1 MQADQQLSKS
11 LKPRHLSMIAI
22 AGVIGAG
29 LFVGS
34 GAAIQQAGPGIL
46 VAYTA
51 AGLVVILVM
60 RMLGEMA
67 AANPETGSF
76 STYADKALGRWA
88 GFSIGWLYAW
98 FWIIVLGIE
107 ATAGAAIMHR
117 WVPGIDQWVW
127 ALLLM
132 VVLTLTNLGSVKSFG
147 EFEFW
152 FASIKV
158 AAIVLFLLF
167 GVAAILGLIPGVP
180 APGVSN
186 LLENGGFMPNGPG
199 AVLAGI
205 LVVVFSFFGAE
216 IATIAAGES
225 ENPVDAVKKAVKS
238 TVWRIL
244 VFYIGSI
251 AIVVT
256 LLPWNSASVAKSP
269 YVAVIELFGIPG
281 AGTIMDIVV
290 LTSVLSC
297 LNSGLYTASRML
309 FSLSRRGDA
318 PRSWMRISKRGVPA
332 AAVLASTVV
341 GFITVGL
348 NYIAPDTVFLF
359 LVNTSGAIAL
369 FVWLVIAGSQLILR
383 RRMGA
388 AAKDLQLKMWLFPY
402 LTWVAIISIVALL
415 VGMVVLESTRES
427 LLLSLAL
434 AAVVVGIGL
443 WRYRRNGGKAR
454 GNRRRR
460 QHGGF
465 RHRGARRGRHRGC
478 RPGVVTPAPAPA
490 LARQHHGTCPALP
503 RCSGHSGTMS
513 TRRGPGRACPA
524 GRVGHAQCAGRHAG
538 GHVRRPATAPG
549 QAPAQATAG
558 SQEGPSQGIVPRG
571 SMDA

>member
-1 MQADQQLSKS
+1 MHADQQLSKS

-46 VAYTA
+46 LAYTA
-51 AGLVVILVM
+51 AGIVVILVM

-117 WVPGIDQWVW
+117 WVPGIDQWIW

-132 VVLTLTNLGSVKSFG
+132 VLLTLTNLGSVKSYG

-167 GVAAILGLIPGVP
+167 GVAAILGLVPGVP
-180 APGVSN
+180 APGLSN
-186 LLENGGFMPNGPG
+186 LTDNGGFLPNGPG

-256 LLPWNSASVAKSP
+256 LLPWNSATVAKSP

-318 PRSWMRISKRGVPA
+318 PKSWMKISKPRRAGRGCAGLHRGGLHHRGPELHRSGHRVPVPGEHLRCHRAVRLAGHCRVA
-332 AAVLASTVV
+332 ADPAPPDGFRRQGPCPEDVAVPLPDVV
-341 GFITVGL
+341 GH
-348 NYIAPDTVFLF
+348 
-359 LVNTSGAIAL
+359 
-369 FVWLVIAGSQLILR
+369 
-383 RRMGA
+383 
-388 AAKDLQLKMWLFPY
+388 
-402 LTWVAIISIVALL
+402 
-415 VGMVVLESTRES
+415 
-427 LLLSLAL
+427 
-434 AAVVVGIGL
+434 
-443 WRYRRNGGKAR
+443 
-454 GNRRRR
+454 R
-460 QHGGF
+460 QHRRAHH
-465 RHRGARRGRHRGC
+465 RHGDSRIHQGVTPAVSRPRFGRGRHRRMALPQGQRGKRPSGSRRSGNRSGQRGRRADVVVRGC
-478 RPGVVTPAPAPA
+478 NAQLEYPNRPPGVPLRPSRADGFALPSAGEQQSALSRREHDQSHAREAHSGADEVPAIWPEAVRVTPQP
-490 LARQHHGTCPALP
+490 TSP
-503 RCSGHSGTMS
+503 R
-513 TRRGPGRACPA
+513 
-524 GRVGHAQCAGRHAG
+524 
-538 GHVRRPATAPG
+538 
-549 QAPAQATAG
+549 
-558 SQEGPSQGIVPRG
+558 
-571 SMDA
+571 

>member
-1 MQADQQLSKS
+1 MRSDAPTQPAGAASPGLSKS

-46 VAYTA
+46 VAYAA

-67 AANPETGSF
+67 ASNPETGSF

-107 ATAGAAIMHR
+107 ATAGAAIVHR
-117 WVPGIDQWVW
+117 WVPGVDQWVW
-127 ALLLM
+127 ALILM
-132 VVLTLTNLGSVKSFG
+132 VLLTLTNVASVKSFG

-158 AAIVLFLLF
+158 AAIVGFLLF
-167 GVAAILGLIPGVP
+167 GIAAILGLLPGVD
-180 APGVSN
+180 APGLSN
-186 LLENGGFMPNGPG
+186 LTGQGGFFPNGGA

-205 LVVVFSFFGAE
+205 LVVIFSFFGAE

-225 ENPVDAVKKAVKS
+225 ANPVDAVKKAVRS

-256 LLPWNSASVAKSP
+256 LLPWNDASVAKSP
-269 YVAVIELFGIPG
+269 YVAVMELYGIPG
-281 AGTIMDIVV
+281 AGVIMDIIV

-309 FSLSRRGDA
+309 FSLSTRGDA
-318 PRSWMRISKRGVPA
+318 PRSWTKISKRGVPVA
-332 AAVLASTVV
+332 PVLASTVV

-369 FVWLVIAGSQLILR
+369 FVWLVIAASQLILR
-383 RRMGA
+383 RRLGA
-388 AAKDLQLKMWLFPY
+388 EAKNLTLKMWFFPY
-402 LTWVAIISIVALL
+402 LTWLAIGSIVALL
-415 VGMVVLESTRES
+415 IGMVILEETRES
-427 LLLSLAL
+427 LILSVAL
-434 AAVVVGIGL
+434 AAVVVALGV
-443 WRYRRNGGKAR
+443 WRYRRGGNAPVKADAAAAEPER
-454 GNRRRR
+454 
-460 QHGGF
+460 
-465 RHRGARRGRHRGC
+465 AVE
-478 RPGVVTPAPAPA
+478 PEAAAEPA
-490 LARQHHGTCPALP
+490 LRK
-503 RCSGHSGTMS
+503 
-513 TRRGPGRACPA
+513 
-524 GRVGHAQCAGRHAG
+524 
-538 GHVRRPATAPG
+538 
-549 QAPAQATAG
+549 
-558 SQEGPSQGIVPRG
+558 
-571 SMDA
+571 

>member
-1 MQADQQLSKS
+1 MHADQQLSKS

-46 VAYTA
+46 VAYLA

-117 WVPGIDQWVW
+117 WVPGVDQWVW
-127 ALLLM
+127 ALVLM
-132 VVLTLTNLGSVKSFG
+132 VLLTLTNLGSVKSYG

-158 AAIVLFLLF
+158 AAIVIFLLA
-167 GVAAILGLIPGVP
+167 GIAAILGLIPGVS
-180 APGVSN
+180 APGVAN
-186 LLENGGFMPNGPG
+186 LLDQGGFMPNGPG

-244 VFYIGSI
+244 IFYIGSI

-269 YVAVIELFGIPG
+269 YVAVIELYGIPG

-309 FSLSRRGDA
+309 FSLSQRGDA
-318 PRSWMRISKRGVPA
+318 PKSWMKISKRGVPA

-348 NYIAPDTVFLF
+348 NYVAPDTVFLF

-369 FVWLVIAGSQLILR
+369 FVWLVIASSQLILR

-388 AAKDLQLKMWLFPY
+388 AAKDLDLKMWFFPY
-402 LTWVAIISIVALL
+402 LTWMAIGSIIALII
-415 VGMVVLESTRES
+415 GMVILESTRES
-427 LLLSLAL
+427 LFLSLAL
-434 AAVVVGIGL
+434 AAVVVAIGVF
-443 WRYRRNGGKAR
+443 RYRKR
-454 GNRRRR
+454 GTQSAPVGDGEAER
-460 QHGGF
+460 
-465 RHRGARRGRHRGC
+465 
-478 RPGVVTPAPAPA
+478 VTLGSGPA
-490 LARQHHGTCPALP
+490 
-503 RCSGHSGTMS
+503 S
-513 TRRGPGRACPA
+513 
-524 GRVGHAQCAGRHAG
+524 
-538 GHVRRPATAPG
+538 
-549 QAPAQATAG
+549 
-558 SQEGPSQGIVPRG
+558 
-571 SMDA
+571 

>member
-1 MQADQQLSKS
+1 MQSEQQLSKT

-46 VAYTA
+46 VAYAA
-51 AGLVVILVM
+51 AGVVVILVM

-98 FWIIVLGIE
+98 FWIIVLGVE

-117 WVPGIDQWVW
+117 WLPEVEQWQW
-127 ALLLM
+127 ALILM
-132 VVLTLTNLGSVKSFG
+132 VLLTLTNVASVKSYG

-152 FASIKV
+152 FASVKV
-158 AAIVLFLLF
+158 AAIIVFLLL
-167 GVAAILGLIPGVP
+167 GVVAILGFLPGVD
-180 APGVSN
+180 APGLSN
-186 LLENGGFMPNGPG
+186 LTGNGGFFPSGPG
-199 AVLAGI
+199 AVLAGV

-244 VFYIGSI
+244 IFYIGSV

-256 LLPWNSASVAKSP
+256 LLPWNDASVAKSP

-281 AGTIMDIVV
+281 AGTIMDVVV

-309 FSLSRRGDA
+309 FSLSTRGDA
-318 PRSWMRISKRGVPA
+318 PKSWRKISKRGVPVS
-332 AAVLASTVV
+332 AVLASTVV
-341 GFITVGL
+341 GFVTVGL
-348 NYIAPDTVFLF
+348 NYLAPDTVFLF
-359 LVNTSGAIAL
+359 MVNTSGAIAL
-369 FVWLVIAGSQLILR
+369 FVWLVIAVSQLILR
-383 RRMGA
+383 HRMGA
-388 AAKDLQLKMWLFPY
+388 AAKELDLKMWFFPY
-402 LTWVAIISIVALL
+402 LTWLSIAAISALII
-415 VGMVVLESTRES
+415 GMVIVPQTREA
-427 LLLSLAL
+427 LLLSVGL
-434 AAVVVGIGL
+434 AAIVVAIGVY
-443 WRYRRNGGKAR
+443 RYRKGG
-454 GNRRRR
+454 
-460 QHGGF
+460 GG
-465 RHRGARRGRHRGC
+465 
-478 RPGVVTPAPAPA
+478 
-490 LARQHHGTCPALP
+490 
-503 RCSGHSGTMS
+503 
-513 TRRGPGRACPA
+513 
-524 GRVGHAQCAGRHAG
+524 
-538 GHVRRPATAPG
+538 RPADVVLGDELGNEVESLT
-549 QAPAQATAG
+549 
-558 SQEGPSQGIVPRG
+558 
-571 SMDA
+571 

>member
-1 MQADQQLSKS
+1 
-11 LKPRHLSMIAI
+11 MIAI

-34 GAAIQQAGPGIL
+34 GVAIQQAGPGVL
-46 VAYTA
+46 VAYAA

-98 FWIIVLGIE
+98 FWIIVLGVE

-117 WVPGIDQWVW
+117 WVPGVDQWVW
-127 ALLLM
+127 ALVLM
-132 VVLTLTNLGSVKSFG
+132 VLLTLTNVASVKSFG

-158 AAIVLFLLF
+158 AAITIFLLL
-167 GVAAILGLIPGVP
+167 GVAAILGLLPGVK
-180 APGVSN
+180 APGMSN
-186 LLENGGFMPNGPG
+186 LTGNGGFFPSGGG

-225 ENPVDAVKKAVKS
+225 ANPVDAVKKAVKS

-244 VFYIGSI
+244 IFYIGSI

-256 LLPWNSASVAKSP
+256 LLPWNDASVAKSP
-269 YVAVIELFGIPG
+269 YVAVIELYGIPG
-281 AGTIMDIVV
+281 AGVIMDVVV

-297 LNSGLYTASRML
+297 LNSGLYTASRMI

-318 PRSWMRISKRGVPA
+318 PRALKKISRRGVPA

-348 NYIAPDTVFLF
+348 NYVAPDTVFLF

-369 FVWLVIAGSQLILR
+369 FVWLVIALSQLILR

-388 AAKDLQLKMWLFPY
+388 AAKDLPLKMWAFPY
-402 LTWVAIISIVALL
+402 LTWLAIGSIVALL
-415 VGMVVLESTRES
+415 IGMIVLPDTREA
-427 LLLSLAL
+427 LLLSAGL
-434 AAVVVGIGL
+434 AAVVVALGL
-443 WRYRRNGGKAR
+443 YRYRGGR
-454 GNRRRR
+454 GRSAMVVP
-460 QHGGF
+460 
-465 RHRGARRGRHRGC
+465 GARTAEPGSHSAAEESPDQEWVNTERPDHEPVDIGR
-478 RPGVVTPAPAPA
+478 
-490 LARQHHGTCPALP
+490 
-503 RCSGHSGTMS
+503 
-513 TRRGPGRACPA
+513 
-524 GRVGHAQCAGRHAG
+524 
-538 GHVRRPATAPG
+538 
-549 QAPAQATAG
+549 
-558 SQEGPSQGIVPRG
+558 
-571 SMDA
+571 

>member
-1 MQADQQLSKS
+1 MQSEQQLSKT

-46 VAYTA
+46 VAYAA

-67 AANPETGSF
+67 AAHPETGSF

-98 FWIIVLGIE
+98 FWIIVLGVE

-117 WVPGIDQWVW
+117 WVPGVDQWQW
-127 ALLLM
+127 ALILM
-132 VVLTLTNLGSVKSFG
+132 VLLTLTNVASVKSYG

-152 FASIKV
+152 FASVKV
-158 AAIVLFLLF
+158 AAIIVFLLL
-167 GVAAILGLIPGVP
+167 GIVAILGFLPGVD
-180 APGVSN
+180 APGLSN
-186 LLENGGFMPNGPG
+186 LTGNGGFFPSGPG
-199 AVLAGI
+199 AVLAGV

-244 VFYIGSI
+244 VFYIGSV

-256 LLPWNSASVAKSP
+256 LLPWNDASVAKSP

-281 AGTIMDIVV
+281 AGTIMDVVV

-309 FSLSRRGDA
+309 FSLSTRGDA
-318 PRSWMRISKRGVPA
+318 PKSWRKISKRGVPVS
-332 AAVLASTVV
+332 AVLASTVV
-341 GFITVGL
+341 GFVTVGL
-348 NYIAPDTVFLF
+348 NYLSPDKVFLF
-359 LVNTSGAIAL
+359 MVNTSGAIAL
-369 FVWLVIAGSQLILR
+369 FVWLVIALSQLILR

-388 AAKDLQLKMWLFPY
+388 EAKDLALKMWLFPY
-402 LTWVAIISIVALL
+402 LTWLSIVAITALL
-415 VGMVVLESTRES
+415 IGMVIVPQTREA
-427 LLLSLAL
+427 LLLSVGL
-434 AAVVVGIGL
+434 AAVVVAIGVF
-443 WRYRRNGGKAR
+443 RYRNKGA
-454 GNRRRR
+454 NRAASDEL
-460 QHGGF
+460 GDELLEDVEV
-465 RHRGARRGRHRGC
+465 
-478 RPGVVTPAPAPA
+478 RP
-490 LARQHHGTCPALP
+490 
-503 RCSGHSGTMS
+503 
-513 TRRGPGRACPA
+513 
-524 GRVGHAQCAGRHAG
+524 
-538 GHVRRPATAPG
+538 
-549 QAPAQATAG
+549 
-558 SQEGPSQGIVPRG
+558 
-571 SMDA
+571 

>member
-1 MQADQQLSKS
+1 
-11 LKPRHLSMIAI
+11 MIAI

-34 GAAIQQAGPGIL
+34 GVAIRQAGPGIL
-46 VAYTA
+46 IAYAA

-98 FWIIVLGIE
+98 FWIIVLGVE

-117 WVPGIDQWVW
+117 WAPGVDQWIW
-127 ALLLM
+127 ALILM
-132 VVLTLTNLGSVKSFG
+132 VLLTLTNVASVKSFG

-158 AAIVLFLLF
+158 AAITIFLLL
-167 GVAAILGLIPGVP
+167 GVAAILGWLPGVK
-180 APGVSN
+180 APGMSN
-186 LLENGGFMPNGPG
+186 LTGNGGFLPNGGG

-225 ENPVDAVKKAVKS
+225 ANPVNAVKKAVKS

-244 VFYIGSI
+244 IFYIGSI

-256 LLPWNSASVAKSP
+256 LLPWNDASVAKSP
-269 YVAVIELFGIPG
+269 YVAVIELYGIPG
-281 AGTIMDIVV
+281 AGVIMDVVV

-297 LNSGLYTASRML
+297 LNSGLYTASRMI
-309 FSLSRRGDA
+309 FSLSSRGDA
-318 PRSWMRISKRGVPA
+318 PKALRGISTRGVPA

-369 FVWLVIAGSQLILR
+369 FVWLVIAVSQLILR
-383 RRMGA
+383 RRMGTA
-388 AAKDLQLKMWLFPY
+388 ARDLPLKMWAFPY
-402 LTWVAIISIVALL
+402 LTWLAIASITALL
-415 VGMVVLESTRES
+415 VGMIILPDTRES
-427 LLLSLAL
+427 LLLSAAL
-434 AAVVVGIGL
+434 AAVVVAIGL
-443 WRYRRNGGKAR
+443 YRYRGGRKIHAANGAQ
-454 GNRRRR
+454 NP
-460 QHGGF
+460 Q
-465 RHRGARRGRHRGC
+465 
-478 RPGVVTPAPAPA
+478 A
-490 LARQHHGTCPALP
+490 LQG
-503 RCSGHSGTMS
+503 SGENSPVLEES
-513 TRRGPGRACPA
+513 LENES
-524 GRVGHAQCAGRHAG
+524 V
-538 GHVRRPATAPG
+538 
-549 QAPAQATAG
+549 
-558 SQEGPSQGIVPRG
+558 
-571 SMDA
+571 

>member
-1 MQADQQLSKS
+1 MPADQQLAKS

-46 VAYTA
+46 VAYMA
-51 AGLVVILVM
+51 AGIVVVLVM

-67 AANPETGSF
+67 AASPETGSF

-117 WVPGIDQWVW
+117 WVPGMDQWIW
-127 ALLLM
+127 ALILM
-132 VVLTLTNLGSVKSFG
+132 VLLTLTNLGSVKSFG

-167 GVAAILGLIPGVP
+167 GAAAILGLVPGVP
-180 APGVSN
+180 APGLSN
-186 LLENGGFMPNGPG
+186 LLDNGGFMPNGAG

-225 ENPVDAVKKAVKS
+225 ENPVDAVKKAVRS

-256 LLPWNSASVAKSP
+256 LLPWNDASVAKSP

-281 AGTIMDIVV
+281 AGTIMDVVV

-309 FSLSRRGDA
+309 FSLSKRGDA
-318 PRSWMRISKRGVPA
+318 PASWTKISRRGVPA
-332 AAVLASTVV
+332 SAVMASTVV
-341 GFITVGL
+341 GFVTVGL
-348 NYIAPDTVFLF
+348 NYIAPETVFLF

-369 FVWLVIAGSQLILR
+369 FVWLVIASSQLILR
-383 RRMGA
+383 KRMGA
-388 AAKDLQLKMWLFPY
+388 AARDLPLKMWLFPY
-402 LTWVAIISIVALL
+402 LTWLAIASIVALV
-415 VGMVVLESTRES
+415 VGMVILESTRES
-427 LLLSLAL
+427 LLLSVAL
-434 AAVVVGIGL
+434 AAVVVAVGV
-443 WRYRRNGGKAR
+443 WRYRKSGPASSE
-454 GNRRRR
+454 
-460 QHGGF
+460 
-465 RHRGARRGRHRGC
+465 
-478 RPGVVTPAPAPA
+478 PGDAGEPLKVPAAAGPA
-490 LARQHHGTCPALP
+490 
-503 RCSGHSGTMS
+503 S
-513 TRRGPGRACPA
+513 
-524 GRVGHAQCAGRHAG
+524 
-538 GHVRRPATAPG
+538 
-549 QAPAQATAG
+549 
-558 SQEGPSQGIVPRG
+558 
-571 SMDA
+571 

>member
-1 MQADQQLSKS
+1 MHADQQLSKS

-46 VAYTA
+46 VAYLA

-117 WVPGIDQWVW
+117 WVPGVDQWVW
-127 ALLLM
+127 ALVLM
-132 VVLTLTNLGSVKSFG
+132 VLLTVTNLGSVKSYG

-158 AAIVLFLLF
+158 AAIVIFLLA
-167 GVAAILGLIPGVP
+167 GIAAILGLIPGVS
-180 APGVSN
+180 APGVAN
-186 LLENGGFMPNGPG
+186 LLDQGGFMPNGPG

-244 VFYIGSI
+244 IFYIGSI

-269 YVAVIELFGIPG
+269 YVAVIELYGIPG

-309 FSLSRRGDA
+309 FSLSQRGDA
-318 PRSWMRISKRGVPA
+318 PKSWMKISKRGVPA

-348 NYIAPDTVFLF
+348 NYVAPDTVFLF

-369 FVWLVIAGSQLILR
+369 FVWLVIASSQLILR

-388 AAKDLQLKMWLFPY
+388 AAKDLDLKMWFFPY
-402 LTWVAIISIVALL
+402 LTWIAIGSIVALII
-415 VGMVVLESTRES
+415 GMVILESTRES
-427 LLLSLAL
+427 LFLSLAL
-434 AAVVVGIGL
+434 AAVVVAIGVF
-443 WRYRRNGGKAR
+443 RYRKR
-454 GNRRRR
+454 GTPSAPVGDGEAER
-460 QHGGF
+460 
-465 RHRGARRGRHRGC
+465 
-478 RPGVVTPAPAPA
+478 VTLGSGPA
-490 LARQHHGTCPALP
+490 
-503 RCSGHSGTMS
+503 S
-513 TRRGPGRACPA
+513 
-524 GRVGHAQCAGRHAG
+524 
-538 GHVRRPATAPG
+538 
-549 QAPAQATAG
+549 
-558 SQEGPSQGIVPRG
+558 
-571 SMDA
+571 

>member
-1 MQADQQLSKS
+1 MTADPQLSKT

-34 GAAIQQAGPGIL
+34 GVAIQQAGPGIL
-46 VAYTA
+46 IAYAA

-98 FWIIVLGIE
+98 FWIIVLGVE

-117 WVPGIDQWVW
+117 WVPGVDQWIW
-127 ALLLM
+127 ALILM
-132 VVLTLTNLGSVKSFG
+132 VLLTLTNVASVKSFG

-158 AAIVLFLLF
+158 AAITIFLLL
-167 GVAAILGLIPGVP
+167 GVAAILGWLPGVA
-180 APGVSN
+180 APGMSN
-186 LLENGGFMPNGPG
+186 LTGNGGFLPNGGG

-225 ENPVDAVKKAVKS
+225 ANPVDAVKKAVKS

-244 VFYIGSI
+244 IFYIGSI

-256 LLPWNSASVAKSP
+256 LLPWNDASVAKSP
-269 YVAVIELFGIPG
+269 YVAVIELYGIPG
-281 AGTIMDIVV
+281 AGVIMDVVV

-297 LNSGLYTASRML
+297 LNSGLYTASRMI
-309 FSLSRRGDA
+309 FSLSSRGDA
-318 PRSWMRISKRGVPA
+318 PNALKKISRRGVPA

-348 NYIAPDTVFLF
+348 NYLAPDTVFLF

-369 FVWLVIAGSQLILR
+369 FVWLVISLSQLILR

-388 AAKDLQLKMWLFPY
+388 AARDLQLKMWAFPY
-402 LTWVAIISIVALL
+402 LTWLAIGSIVALL
-415 VGMVVLESTRES
+415 IGMIVLPDTREA
-427 LLLSLAL
+427 LLLSAGL
-434 AAVVVGIGL
+434 AAVVVALGL
-443 WRYRRNGGKAR
+443 YRYRGGGGRAAAASAAAR
-454 GNRRRR
+454 SADVET
-460 QHGGF
+460 H
-465 RHRGARRGRHRGC
+465 
-478 RPGVVTPAPAPA
+478 PAPE
-490 LARQHHGTCPALP
+490 
-503 RCSGHSGTMS
+503 
-513 TRRGPGRACPA
+513 
-524 GRVGHAQCAGRHAG
+524 
-538 GHVRRPATAPG
+538 
-549 QAPAQATAG
+549 G
-558 SQEGPSQGIVPRG
+558 SPDQKPVIVVK
-571 SMDA
+571 

>member
-1 MQADQQLSKS
+1 MANLTDTEPSSAEQSGGERHLAKT

-46 VAYTA
+46 VAYTL
-51 AGLVVILVM
+51 AGLLVILVM

-67 AANPETGSF
+67 AAHPETGSF
-76 STYADKALGRWA
+76 SSYADKALGRWA
-88 GFSIGWLYAW
+88 GLSIGWLYAW

-107 ATAGAAIMHR
+107 ATAGAAIVHR
-117 WVPGIDQWVW
+117 WVPEVDQWVW
-127 ALLLM
+127 ALILM
-132 VVLTLTNLGSVKSFG
+132 VLLTLTNVASVKIFG

-158 AAIVLFLLF
+158 AAIAIFLLLGVVAIIGLMP
-167 GVAAILGLIPGVP
+167 GVAAPGM
-180 APGVSN
+180 SN
-186 LLENGGFMPNGPG
+186 LTGNGGFFPSGSG
-199 AVLAGI
+199 AVLGGV

-269 YVAVIELFGIPG
+269 YVAVIELYGIPG
-281 AGTIMDIVV
+281 AGTIMDIIV

-309 FSLSRRGDA
+309 FSLSERGDA
-318 PRSWMRISKRGVPA
+318 PKAWSKISVRGVPRG
-332 AAVLASTVV
+332 AVLSSTVV
-341 GFITVGL
+341 GFITVGM
-348 NYIAPDTVFLF
+348 NYLYPDTVFLF

-369 FVWLVIAGSQLILR
+369 LVWLVIAVSQLLLR
-383 RRMGA
+383 RRMGTDA
-388 AAKDLQLKMWLFPY
+388 ASRLSLKMWAFPY
-402 LTWVAIISIVALL
+402 LTWVAIAAIVALL
-415 VGMVVLESTRES
+415 VGMAILERTRQE
-427 LLLSLAL
+427 LLMSMLLAGI
-434 AAVVVGIGL
+434 VVGIGL
-443 WRYRRNGGKAR
+443 WKYR
-454 GNRRRR
+454 GNLGPVRVP
-460 QHGGF
+460 
-465 RHRGARRGRHRGC
+465 ADEAST
-478 RPGVVTPAPAPA
+478 PVTVSEETPV
-490 LARQHHGTCPALP
+490 
-503 RCSGHSGTMS
+503 SK
-513 TRRGPGRACPA
+513 
-524 GRVGHAQCAGRHAG
+524 
-538 GHVRRPATAPG
+538 
-549 QAPAQATAG
+549 
-558 SQEGPSQGIVPRG
+558 
-571 SMDA
+571 

>member
-1 MQADQQLSKS
+1 MHQEQQLSKT

-46 VAYTA
+46 VAYAA
-51 AGLVVILVM
+51 AGIVVILVM

-67 AANPETGSF
+67 AAHPETGSF

-98 FWIIVLGIE
+98 FWIIVLGVE

-117 WVPGIDQWVW
+117 WVPAVDQWQW
-127 ALLLM
+127 ALVLM
-132 VVLTLTNLGSVKSFG
+132 VLLTLTNVASVKSYG

-152 FASIKV
+152 FASVKV
-158 AAIVLFLLF
+158 AAIIVFLLL
-167 GVAAILGLIPGVP
+167 GVTAILGFLPGVD
-180 APGVSN
+180 APGLAN
-186 LLENGGFMPNGPG
+186 LTGNGGFFPNGPG
-199 AVLAGI
+199 AVLAGV

-244 VFYIGSI
+244 VFYIGSV

-256 LLPWNSASVAKSP
+256 LLPWNDASVAKSP

-281 AGTIMDIVV
+281 AGTIMDVVV

-309 FSLSRRGDA
+309 FSLSTRGDA
-318 PRSWMRISKRGVPA
+318 PKSWRKISKRGVPVS
-332 AAVLASTVV
+332 AVLASTVV
-341 GFITVGL
+341 GFVTVGL
-348 NYIAPDTVFLF
+348 NYLSPDKVFLF
-359 LVNTSGAIAL
+359 MVNTSGAIAL
-369 FVWLVIAGSQLILR
+369 FVWLVIAASQLILR

-388 AAKDLQLKMWLFPY
+388 AAKDLELKMWFFPY
-402 LTWVAIISIVALL
+402 LTWLSIAAIMALI
-415 VGMVVLESTRES
+415 VGMVIVPQTREA
-427 LLLSLAL
+427 LLLSVGL
-434 AAVVVGIGL
+434 AAVVVAIGVF
-443 WRYRRNGGKAR
+443 RYRKG
-454 GNRRRR
+454 
-460 QHGGF
+460 
-465 RHRGARRGRHRGC
+465 
-478 RPGVVTPAPAPA
+478 
-490 LARQHHGTCPALP
+490 
-503 RCSGHSGTMS
+503 
-513 TRRGPGRACPA
+513 GPGRAA
-524 GRVGHAQCAGRHAG
+524 AEALEAESSDEVGSRA
-538 GHVRRPATAPG
+538 
-549 QAPAQATAG
+549 
-558 SQEGPSQGIVPRG
+558 
-571 SMDA
+571 

>member
-1 MQADQQLSKS
+1 MTPEPRLQKS

-46 VAYTA
+46 VAYAA

-67 AANPETGSF
+67 AAHPETGSF
-76 STYADKALGRWA
+76 SAYADKALGRWA

-117 WVPGIDQWVW
+117 WVPGVDQWVW

-132 VVLTLTNLGSVKSFG
+132 LLLTMTNLWSVKSYG

-152 FASIKV
+152 FASIKIT
-158 AAIVLFLLF
+158 AIVLFLIA
-167 GVAAILGLIPGVP
+167 GVAAILGMIPGVE
-180 APGVSN
+180 APGLSN
-186 LLENGGFMPNGPG
+186 LTGHGGFFPNGGA
-199 AVLAGI
+199 AVFAGI

-225 ENPVDAVKKAVKS
+225 ENPVDAVKKAVNS
-238 TVWRIL
+238 VVWRIL
-244 VFYIGSI
+244 IFYIGSV
-251 AIVVT
+251 AVVVT
-256 LLPWNSASVAKSP
+256 LLPWDDASVAKSP
-269 YVAVIELFGIPG
+269 YVAVIERFGVPG
-281 AGTIMDIVV
+281 ASTIMDIVV

-297 LNSGLYTASRML
+297 LNSGLYTASRMI
-309 FSLSRRGDA
+309 FSLGARGDA
-318 PRSWMRISKRGVPA
+318 PKAWSRVSKRGVPL

-348 NYIAPDTVFLF
+348 NYLFPDTVFLF

-369 FVWLVIAGSQLILR
+369 FVWLVIAVSQLVLR

-388 AAKDLQLKMWLFPY
+388 AANNLAIRMWLYPY
-402 LTWVAIISIVALL
+402 LTWAAIVAIVALT
-415 VGMVVLESTRES
+415 VGMLFLDDTRDS

-434 AAVVVGIGL
+434 AAVLVTIGAVK
-443 WRYRRNGGKAR
+443 YRSSA
-454 GNRRRR
+454 
-460 QHGGF
+460 
-465 RHRGARRGRHRGC
+465 
-478 RPGVVTPAPAPA
+478 RPG
-490 LARQHHGTCPALP
+490 Q
-503 RCSGHSGTMS
+503 
-513 TRRGPGRACPA
+513 
-524 GRVGHAQCAGRHAG
+524 
-538 GHVRRPATAPG
+538 PG
-549 QAPAQATAG
+549 QPVELAEPSESEAGAAGHREAARATG
-558 SQEGPSQGIVPRG
+558 TR
-571 SMDA
+571 

>member
-1 MQADQQLSKS
+1 MHADQQLSKS

-46 VAYTA
+46 VAYLA

-117 WVPGIDQWVW
+117 WVPGVDQWIW
-127 ALLLM
+127 ALVLM
-132 VVLTLTNLGSVKSFG
+132 VLLTLTNLGSVKSYG

-158 AAIVLFLLF
+158 AAIVIFLLA
-167 GVAAILGLIPGVP
+167 GIAAILGLMPGVS
-180 APGVSN
+180 APGVAN
-186 LLENGGFMPNGPG
+186 LLDQGGFMPNGPG

-244 VFYIGSI
+244 IFYIGSI

-256 LLPWNSASVAKSP
+256 LLPWNDASVAKSP
-269 YVAVIELFGIPG
+269 YVAVIELYGIPG

-309 FSLSRRGDA
+309 FSLSQRGDA
-318 PRSWMRISKRGVPA
+318 PKSWMKISKRGVPA

-341 GFITVGL
+341 GFVTVGL

-369 FVWLVIAGSQLILR
+369 FVWLVIAASQLILR
-383 RRMGA
+383 KRMGA
-388 AAKDLQLKMWLFPY
+388 AAKDLDLKMWFFPY
-402 LTWVAIISIVALL
+402 LTWIAIGAIVALII
-415 VGMVVLESTRES
+415 GMVIIDSTRES
-427 LLLSLAL
+427 LFLSLAL
-434 AAVVVGIGL
+434 AAIVVGIGV
-443 WRYRRNGGKAR
+443 WRYRK
-454 GNRRRR
+454 
-460 QHGGF
+460 
-465 RHRGARRGRHRGC
+465 RGATSPEATTEEAEQASIGG
-478 RPGVVTPAPAPA
+478 GPA
-490 LARQHHGTCPALP
+490 
-503 RCSGHSGTMS
+503 S
-513 TRRGPGRACPA
+513 
-524 GRVGHAQCAGRHAG
+524 
-538 GHVRRPATAPG
+538 
-549 QAPAQATAG
+549 
-558 SQEGPSQGIVPRG
+558 
-571 SMDA
+571 

>member
-1 MQADQQLSKS
+1 MHADQQLSKS

-46 VAYTA
+46 LAYMA
-51 AGLVVILVM
+51 AGIVVILVM

-127 ALLLM
+127 ALALM
-132 VVLTLTNLGSVKSFG
+132 VLLTLTNLGSVKSYG

-158 AAIVLFLLF
+158 TAIILFLLF
-167 GVAAILGLIPGVP
+167 GVAAILSLVPGVP
-180 APGVSN
+180 APGLSN
-186 LLENGGFMPNGPG
+186 LTGNGGFLPNGPG
-199 AVLAGI
+199 AALAGI
-205 LVVVFSFFGAE
+205 LVVVFAFFGAE

-225 ENPVDAVKKAVKS
+225 ENPVEAVKKAVKS

-281 AGTIMDIVV
+281 AGTIMDVVV

-309 FSLSRRGDA
+309 FSLSQRGDA
-318 PRSWMRISKRGVPA
+318 PKSWTRISKRGVPA

-369 FVWLVIAGSQLILR
+369 FVWLVIATSQLVLR

-388 AAKDLQLKMWLFPY
+388 AAKDLTLKMWFFPY
-402 LTWVAIISIVALL
+402 LTWLAIVSIVALV
-415 VGMVVLESTRES
+415 VGMVILDSTRES
-427 LLLSLAL
+427 LLLSVAL
-434 AAVVVGIGL
+434 AVVVVGIGV
-443 WRYRRNGGKAR
+443 WRYRKGG
-454 GNRRRR
+454 
-460 QHGGF
+460 
-465 RHRGARRGRHRGC
+465 
-478 RPGVVTPAPAPA
+478 PAHAA
-490 LARQHHGTCPALP
+490 LATASEAAAPKAADAGVGAGPA
-503 RCSGHSGTMS
+503 S
-513 TRRGPGRACPA
+513 
-524 GRVGHAQCAGRHAG
+524 
-538 GHVRRPATAPG
+538 
-549 QAPAQATAG
+549 
-558 SQEGPSQGIVPRG
+558 
-571 SMDA
+571 

>member
-1 MQADQQLSKS
+1 MPADQQLSKS

-46 VAYTA
+46 VAYMA
-51 AGLVVILVM
+51 AGIVVILVM

-67 AANPETGSF
+67 AAHPETGSF

-117 WVPGIDQWVW
+117 WIPGIDQWVW
-127 ALLLM
+127 ALILM
-132 VVLTLTNLGSVKSFG
+132 VLLTLTNLGSVKSYG

-158 AAIVLFLLF
+158 TAIILFLLF
-167 GVAAILGLIPGVP
+167 GVAAILGLVPGVP
-180 APGVSN
+180 APGLDN
-186 LLENGGFMPNGPG
+186 LLNKGGFMPNGPG

-256 LLPWNSASVAKSP
+256 LLPWNDASVAKSP
-269 YVAVIELFGIPG
+269 YVAVIELFGVPG

-309 FSLSRRGDA
+309 FSLSKRGDA
-318 PRSWMRISKRGVPA
+318 PASWTKISRRGVPV
-332 AAVLASTVV
+332 AAVLSSTVV
-341 GFITVGL
+341 GFVTVGL

-369 FVWLVIAGSQLILR
+369 FVWLVIASSQLILR
-383 RRMGA
+383 KRMGA
-388 AAKDLQLKMWLFPY
+388 AAKDLALKMWLFPY
-402 LTWVAIISIVALL
+402 LTWLSIGSIVALL
-415 VGMVVLESTRES
+415 IGMVILDSTRES
-427 LLLSLAL
+427 LLLSVAL
-434 AAVVVGIGL
+434 AGVVVAIGVL
-443 WRYRRNGGKAR
+443 RYRR
-454 GNRRRR
+454 
-460 QHGGF
+460 
-465 RHRGARRGRHRGC
+465 RGAS
-478 RPGVVTPAPAPA
+478 A
-490 LARQHHGTCPALP
+490 
-503 RCSGHSGTMS
+503 
-513 TRRGPGRACPA
+513 
-524 GRVGHAQCAGRHAG
+524 
-538 GHVRRPATAPG
+538 G
-549 QAPAQATAG
+549 QAGDGLEADDVPAKAG
-558 SQEGPSQGIVPRG
+558 PAS
-571 SMDA
+571 

>member
-1 MQADQQLSKS
+1 
-11 LKPRHLSMIAI
+11 MIAI

-46 VAYTA
+46 VAYLA

-117 WVPGIDQWVW
+117 WVPGVDQWVW
-127 ALLLM
+127 ALVLM
-132 VVLTLTNLGSVKSFG
+132 VLLTLTNLGSVKSYG

-158 AAIVLFLLF
+158 AAIVIFLLA
-167 GVAAILGLIPGVP
+167 GIAAILGLIPGVS
-180 APGVSN
+180 APGVTN
-186 LLENGGFMPNGPG
+186 LLDQGGFMPNGPG

-244 VFYIGSI
+244 IFYIGSI

-269 YVAVIELFGIPG
+269 YVAVIELYGIPG

-309 FSLSRRGDA
+309 FSISQRGDA
-318 PRSWMRISKRGVPA
+318 PKSWTKISKRGVPA

-348 NYIAPDTVFLF
+348 NYVAPDTVFLF

-369 FVWLVIAGSQLILR
+369 FVWLVIASSQLILR

-388 AAKDLQLKMWLFPY
+388 AAKDLDLKMWFFPY
-402 LTWVAIISIVALL
+402 LTWIAIGSIVALII
-415 VGMVVLESTRES
+415 GMVILESTRES
-427 LLLSLAL
+427 LFLSLAL
-434 AAVVVGIGL
+434 AAVVVAIGVF
-443 WRYRRNGGKAR
+443 RYRKR
-454 GNRRRR
+454 GTPSAPVGDTDAER
-460 QHGGF
+460 
-465 RHRGARRGRHRGC
+465 
-478 RPGVVTPAPAPA
+478 VTLGSGPA
-490 LARQHHGTCPALP
+490 
-503 RCSGHSGTMS
+503 S
-513 TRRGPGRACPA
+513 
-524 GRVGHAQCAGRHAG
+524 
-538 GHVRRPATAPG
+538 
-549 QAPAQATAG
+549 
-558 SQEGPSQGIVPRG
+558 
-571 SMDA
+571 

>member
-1 MQADQQLSKS
+1 MHADQQLSKS

-46 VAYTA
+46 LAYLA

-117 WVPGIDQWVW
+117 WVPGVDQWVW
-127 ALLLM
+127 ALVLM
-132 VVLTLTNLGSVKSFG
+132 VLLTLTNLGSVKSYG

-158 AAIVLFLLF
+158 AAIVIFLLA
-167 GVAAILGLIPGVP
+167 GIVAILGLMPGVS
-180 APGVSN
+180 APGVAN
-186 LLENGGFMPNGPG
+186 LLDQGGFMPNGPG

-244 VFYIGSI
+244 IFYIGSI

-256 LLPWNSASVAKSP
+256 LLPWNDASVAKSP
-269 YVAVIELFGIPG
+269 YVAVIELYGIPG

-309 FSLSRRGDA
+309 FSLSQRGDA
-318 PRSWMRISKRGVPA
+318 PRSWMKISKRGVPA

-369 FVWLVIAGSQLILR
+369 FVWLVIATSQLILR
-383 RRMGA
+383 KRMGA
-388 AAKDLQLKMWLFPY
+388 AAKDMELKMWFFPY
-402 LTWVAIISIVALL
+402 LTWIAIGAIVAL
-415 VGMVVLESTRES
+415 VIGMVIIESTRES
-427 LLLSLAL
+427 LFLSLAL
-434 AAVVVGIGL
+434 ASVVVAIGVF
-443 WRYRRNGGKAR
+443 RYRRNGGS
-454 GNRRRR
+454 
-460 QHGGF
+460 
-465 RHRGARRGRHRGC
+465 
-478 RPGVVTPAPAPA
+478 PAVATNAEAEREEIGSGPA
-490 LARQHHGTCPALP
+490 
-503 RCSGHSGTMS
+503 S
-513 TRRGPGRACPA
+513 
-524 GRVGHAQCAGRHAG
+524 
-538 GHVRRPATAPG
+538 
-549 QAPAQATAG
+549 
-558 SQEGPSQGIVPRG
+558 
-571 SMDA
+571 

>member
-1 MQADQQLSKS
+1 MHADQQLSKS

-46 VAYTA
+46 VAYLA

-117 WVPGIDQWVW
+117 WVPGVDQWVW
-127 ALLLM
+127 ALVLM
-132 VVLTLTNLGSVKSFG
+132 VLLTLTNLGSVKSYG

-158 AAIVLFLLF
+158 AAIVIFLLA
-167 GVAAILGLIPGVP
+167 GIAAILGLIPGVS
-180 APGVSN
+180 APGVAN
-186 LLENGGFMPNGPG
+186 LLDQGGFMPNGPG

-244 VFYIGSI
+244 IFYIGSI

-269 YVAVIELFGIPG
+269 YVAVIELYGIPG

-309 FSLSRRGDA
+309 FSLSQRGDA
-318 PRSWMRISKRGVPA
+318 PKSWMKISKRGVPA

-348 NYIAPDTVFLF
+348 NYVAPDTVFLF

-369 FVWLVIAGSQLILR
+369 FVWLVIASSQLILR

-388 AAKDLQLKMWLFPY
+388 AAKDLDLKMWFFPY
-402 LTWVAIISIVALL
+402 LTWMAIGSIIALII
-415 VGMVVLESTRES
+415 GMVILESTRES
-427 LLLSLAL
+427 LFLSLAL
-434 AAVVVGIGL
+434 AAVVVAIGVF
-443 WRYRRNGGKAR
+443 RYRKR
-454 GNRRRR
+454 GTPSAPMGDGEAER
-460 QHGGF
+460 
-465 RHRGARRGRHRGC
+465 
-478 RPGVVTPAPAPA
+478 VTLGSGPA
-490 LARQHHGTCPALP
+490 
-503 RCSGHSGTMS
+503 S
-513 TRRGPGRACPA
+513 
-524 GRVGHAQCAGRHAG
+524 
-538 GHVRRPATAPG
+538 
-549 QAPAQATAG
+549 
-558 SQEGPSQGIVPRG
+558 
-571 SMDA
+571 